1 MPLAVP
7 VAETQV
13 WLFSALSLVFFAFVV
28 RAMIQRQTETSA
40 RHEAS
45 SRLCIIVQSVG
56 IGMAGIGPMRPILP
70 SSSLPAIAGCAAVLL
85 LMGGSIALFAS
96 SSTALGKNWSFEA
109 RLMALSSA
117 IRFISGCYSSC
128 SALRSRLATGSSS
141 SWRYRSSLIGT
152 KMRTNAEDRLL
163 EASFGPEF
171 VAYRNSTPA
180 LFPRPA
186 R

>member
-28 RAMIQRQTETSA
+28 RAMIHRQTETSA

-109 RLMALSSA
+109 RTRTDHELIKSGPYAHVRHPIYLGMLLFLLGLAVALGHW
-117 IRFISGCYSSC
+117 IQ
-128 SALRSRLATGSSS
+128 LVLAVPIFPD
-141 SWRYRSSLIGT
+141 R
-152 KMRTNAEDRLL
+152 NED
-163 EASFGPEF
+163 AH
-171 VAYRNSTPA
+171 
-180 LFPRPA
+180 
-186 R
+186 

>member
-109 RLMALSSA
+109 RTRTDHELIKSGPYAHVRHPIYLGMLLFLLGLAVALGHWIQLVLAVPIFPDRNEDAHERRGPAAGSQ
-117 IRFISGCYSSC
+117 
-128 SALRSRLATGSSS
+128 LR
-141 SWRYRSSLIGT
+141 
-152 KMRTNAEDRLL
+152 
-163 EASFGPEF
+163 P
-171 VAYRNSTPA
+171 
-180 LFPRPA
+180 
-186 R
+186 